1 MRGDRSLQLVQLPA
15 NLPAM
20 EQHPPSDFARLRRKP
35 QRGAYDRATI
45 HAIIDAAT
53 LCYIGH
59 IIDGRPVVIPTF
71 HWRYED
77 RVYWHGSAASR
88 MLRANA
94 AGGEVCL
101 TVTLLD
107 AWVLART
114 SFNHSA
120 NYRSVLCYGRPS
132 LVEDAN
138 EKLAA
143 MKGFVERLFPG
154 RWDRLRPPTA
164 QEIKATSILSM
175 PLTEASAK
183 IRSGPPMDNDEDRSW
198 PVWAG
203 LLPVHLAG
211 DPPIADADVVSGQE
225 PPAMPA

>member
-1 MRGDRSLQLVQLPA
+1 
-15 NLPAM
+15 M
-20 EQHPPSDFARLRRKP
+20 EQKPPSAFTRIRRKP
-35 QRGAYDRATI
+35 QRGSYDIATI
-45 HAIIDAAT
+45 HAILDAGL
-53 LCYIGH
+53 LCHVGH

-71 HWRYED
+71 HWRHAD

-88 MLRANA
+88 MLEANA
-94 AGGEVCL
+94 AGSEVCL

-120 NYRSVLCYGRPS
+120 NYRSVLCFGRPS
-132 LVEDAN
+132 LVVDKD

-164 QEIKATSILSM
+164 QEIKATSILSL

-183 IRSGPPMDNDEDRSW
+183 IRSGPPIDDENDRSW
-198 PVWAG
+198 PVWG
-203 LLPVHLAG
+203 GVLPVHMA
-211 DPPIADADVVSGQE
+211 ADTPVADEYVTPGQE
-225 PPAMPA
+225 PPATPV

>member
-1 MRGDRSLQLVQLPA
+1 
-15 NLPAM
+15 M
-20 EQHPPSDFARLRRKP
+20 EQTPPSDFARVRRKP
-35 QRGAYDRATI
+35 QRAAYDMATI
-45 HAIIDAAT
+45 HAILDAGT
-53 LCYIGH
+53 LCHVGH

-71 HWRYED
+71 HWRHRD
-77 RVYWHGSAASR
+77 RVFWHGSSASR

-120 NYRSVLCYGRPS
+120 NYRSVLCFGQPS
-132 LVEDAN
+132 LVDDPG

-154 RWDRLRPPTA
+154 RWDTLRPPTA
-164 QEIKATSILSM
+164 QEIKATAILSM

-183 IRSGPPMDNDEDRSW
+183 LRTGPPIDDEADRSW
-198 PVWAG
+198 PVWGG
-203 LLPVHLAG
+203 LLPVHAAAG
-211 DPPIADADVVSGQE
+211 VPEADAYVTDGLE
-225 PPAMPA
+225 PPATPV